1 MNPKSYF
8 LSKNGTV
15 KLPFLVIA
23 VFILFFIYLTVFPS
37 ADGVEG
43 FLGDEMYEYFTT
55 PVSSKILTP
64 SSSRASTTAPVS
76 SRVYKPSSSRMMSNT
91 PTGSRMMSNTPTG
104 SRMMSNTPTGSR
116 MMSNTPT
123 GSRMMSNTPTGSRMF
138 TPASLLS
145 ASTPSPF
152 TVMSNNKEHS
162 DMNTIHD
169 TRYNLDSNKIAIQP
183 PDNAINT
190 NTPPLKLKEHKPYV
204 EKNFPGEVWSNF
216 LEGFNFP

>member
-23 VFILFFIYLTVFPS
+23 LFILFFIYLTVFPS

-116 MMSNTPT
+116 M
-123 GSRMMSNTPTGSRMF
+123 F

-162 DMNTIHD
+162 DMNTMHD

-190 NTPPLKLKEHKPYV
+190 KTPPLKHKEHKPYV

>member
-23 VFILFFIYLTVFPS
+23 LFILFLIYLTVFPS

-64 SSSRASTTAPVS
+64 SSSRASTTVPVS
-76 SRVYKPSSSRMMSNT
+76 SRVYKPSS
-91 PTGSRMMSNTPTG
+91 

-162 DMNTIHD
+162 DMNTMHD